1 MALDYAEVWLYNI
14 AGKCLAA
21 QCKSAWALCGGP
33 TETTPSTASPPGASP
48 GYPGKTRKVPSWI
61 QGSACGV
68 DSLLPLPGFWG
79 LNWGQQACGESTIFT
94 SWDISPAK
102 GPQLFAWFS
111 INLKYSEKLRLFLC
125 FFFFLIVF
133 SSQDL
138 TQSRVALTFLCPK
151 CSLNFSSLYIYLPT
165 PELVDPHSHTWL
177 YAILGIFP
185 RVHVC

>member
-1 MALDYAEVWLYNI
+1 MALDYAEVWLYSI
-14 AGKCLAA
+14 AGKCLAV

-94 SWDISPAK
+94 SWAISPAK

-111 INLKYSEKLRLFLC
+111 INLKYSEKLRLLV
-125 FFFFLIVF
+125 FFFFSWLFFQARISHNPGWPWLFYVP
-133 SSQDL
+133 SAAWTSHPC
-138 TQSRVALTFLCPK
+138 TSTFQLL
-151 CSLNFSSLYIYLPT
+151 SL
-165 PELVDPHSHTWL
+165 
-177 YAILGIFP
+177 
-185 RVHVC
+185 